1 MNYKYKAMTDSGN
14 TVTGVI
20 AAENEAQAMQLIAA
34 KGYIPQ
40 GVKAGGKAADGA
52 AGSGS
57 EPAWI
62 EAINRK
68 LATVKAPELMLFTKQ
83 LRTMLDAGL
92 SVSRALDVLE
102 QQSENRKLK
111 HAVIDMAQSIRQGST
126 LHQAFAQHP
135 ECFSELYI
143 NMIQAGEVSGNLSD
157 VMERLA
163 YLIDHEH
170 KVISKIKSALTY
182 PVIVVVALL
191 GAFIFLLG
199 FVIPQFVTLFS
210 GAHIELPWPTQICLI
225 MSKLLFAYWHLGLGT
240 IIATFTGL
248 IMYCKTATGR
258 FQRDTL
264 LLRVPLI
271 GPVLQ
276 KAAMAR
282 FSSIFAILQSSGVSV
297 LSSVNIISRTIGN
310 AAISR
315 EFDDLEDKLKEG
327 RGISAPLRSSRH
339 FTPMVINM
347 IGIGEESGNLDEMLQ
362 EVAKHYDYEVEY
374 SVSKMSEMIGPLL
387 ILGLSGVVGFFALS
401 IMLPI
406 FELTKMTGLK

>member
-1 MNYKYKAMTDSGN
+1 MNYKYKAITDSGSP
-14 TVTGVI
+14 VTGTI

-40 GVKAGGKAADGA
+40 NVKAGGKSD
-52 AGSGS
+52 AGD
-57 EPAWI
+57 EPEWL

-68 LATVKAPELMLFTKQ
+68 LAKVKAPELMLFTKQ

-92 SVSRALDVLE
+92 PVTRALDVME
-102 QQSENRKLK
+102 QQSENKKLK
-111 HAVIDMAQSIRQGST
+111 HAVIKMSQNIRLGST
-126 LHQAFAQHP
+126 MHQAFAQHP

-170 KVISKIKSALTY
+170 KVKSKIKSAMTY
-182 PVIVVVALL
+182 PIIVVIALL
-191 GAFIFLLG
+191 GAFTFLLG
-199 FVIPQFVTLFS
+199 FVIPQFVTLFA
-210 GAHIELPWPTQICLI
+210 GAGIELPWPTKLCIT
-225 MSKLLFAYWHLGLGT
+225 MSEMLFAYWHVGVLG
-240 IIATFTGL
+240 IIAFIAGL
-248 IMYCKTATGR
+248 AIYCKTPTGR

-264 LLRVPLI
+264 FLRIPII
-271 GPVLQ
+271 GPVLR

-297 LSSVNIISRTIGN
+297 LNSVSIISRTIGN

-315 EFDDLEDKLKEG
+315 EFDNLESKLMEG
-327 RGISAPLRSSRH
+327 RGISGPLQSSKH

-347 IGIGEESGNLDEMLQ
+347 IAIGEESGNLDGMLQ
-362 EVAKHYDYEVEY
+362 EVATHYDYEVEY
-374 SVSKMSEMIGPLL
+374 SVGRMSEMIGP
-387 ILGLSGVVGFFALS
+387 ILVLSLSGVVGFFALA

-406 FELTKMTGLK
+406 FELTKMTGL